1 LTPSKNVPKTWF
13 SDIHG
18 KRVLCLASAG
28 GQQAPILAAAGAVVT
43 SFDNSPVQLAKD
55 QLVADRDGL
64 TIELVQG
71 DMANLSCFKDASFD
85 LIFHPVSNFFPRSSD
100 PFGGTVRVYL

>member
-1 LTPSKNVPKTWF
+1 LTPSKNVPQTWF

-18 KRVLCLASAG
+18 QRVLCLASAV

-55 QLVADRDGL
+55 LVVADRDAI
-64 TIELVQG
+64 IELVQG